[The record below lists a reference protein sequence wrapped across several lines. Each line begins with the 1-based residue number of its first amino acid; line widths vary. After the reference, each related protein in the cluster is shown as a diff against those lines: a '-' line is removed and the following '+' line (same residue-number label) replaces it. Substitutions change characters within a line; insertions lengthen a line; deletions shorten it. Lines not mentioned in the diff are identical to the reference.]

1 MDKNRNRKIA
11 GKLFSSKVNLQIKK
25 IQIKGT
31 ICIQLQYEV
40 KMRIWEK
47 DILILL
53 MELSVVA
60 YTQKLLPSEAVVIA
74 ITLYFLLLWK
84 REILSQNVYIIL
96 FYYSSISSTSR

>member
-1 MDKNRNRKIA
+1 MVDRKQRRKMDKNRNRKIA

-60 YTQKLLPSEAVVIA
+60 YTQKPNQA
-74 ITLYFLLLWK
+74 
-84 REILSQNVYIIL
+84 RQ
-96 FYYSSISSTSR
+96 

>member
-1 MDKNRNRKIA
+1 MVDRKQRRKMDKNRNRKIA
-11 GKLFSSKVNLQIKK
+11 GKLFSSKVNLQTKK

-60 YTQKLLPSEAVVIA
+60 YTQKPNQA
-74 ITLYFLLLWK
+74 
-84 REILSQNVYIIL
+84 RQ
-96 FYYSSISSTSR
+96 

>member
-1 MDKNRNRKIA
+1 MNKNRNRKIA

-31 ICIQLQYEV
+31 ICIQLKYEV

-53 MELSVVA
+53 MELSIVA
-60 YTQKLLPSEAVVIA
+60 YTQKPNQA
-74 ITLYFLLLWK
+74 
-84 REILSQNVYIIL
+84 RQ
-96 FYYSSISSTSR
+96 

>member
-60 YTQKLLPSEAVVIA
+60 YTQKPNQA
-74 ITLYFLLLWK
+74 
-84 REILSQNVYIIL
+84 RQ
-96 FYYSSISSTSR
+96 